1 MGCTGPELGDLLSVT
16 GPLLRFLRL
25 LESAW
30 GRVFPAPYQFF
41 YFLGALPIL
50 LLVILFLTGL
60 YLFIYYSMAVESTYA
75 SLQYM
80 TERAWGG
87 RFMRG
92 LHRYAADAM
101 VFFTLLHMARVW
113 LEGRYQ
119 NHRRL
124 AWWTGIGILI
134 LLLIQGVTGYVMPL
148 DSQAH
153 FVLGKTAELL
163 SSLRIFGDTLPR
175 SFSSPALMGKWIM
188 WVILIIHF
196 AIPLFF
202 IFLIFLHVK
211 RIARARILPP
221 TRFSIAFAVVL
232 VLITLF
238 FPVRMLSEADASQ
251 LPFLEHS
258 NWFFLF
264 FAPFLREGHNLQV
277 FAFFAGVTLL
287 LTAIPWLT
295 RSPVIE
301 PAKVDLDK
309 CTGCTLCALDC
320 PYEAIRMQPRPDGK
334 HRLEAVVEPD
344 LCSGCGVCLGSC
356 DFDAMAFTNTPNPE
370 WETRLRD
377 LLARNPGGHI
387 QVVCDKNRT
396 ASVFKDEPVLA
407 VRCTGI
413 LGPALTDTARK
424 LGAGGILLGACRMG
438 DCNYREGN
446 SHALARME
454 NRRKPYLKR
463 VKDFPVQMISFNP
476 VEGQDYVDLKTSAR
490 ESQGRDLFS
499 LRTVRPL
506 HIFLVVGTVALL
518 GFAFYAGALA
528 NFGTIP
534 AVQDRA
540 LLRLDFFRLTDSTS
554 CDLDSIPPEKLESLR
569 KEKMDRIGF
578 GNLDPEAQVRI
589 RNNIENGIKEQFC
602 SRSRR
607 PLKVSIA
614 QGDRREEAIYQPAGL
629 QNDGMVYVLRKWYLP
644 VGTHRIHVRASEI
657 DGNKE
662 EAIVEADLELEFKP
676 GQVHFLDF
684 DHVGRTFFL
693 RSPKRGKDGR

>member
-1 MGCTGPELGDLLSVT
+1 MT

-41 YFLGALPIL
+41 YFLGAMPIL

-101 VFFTLLHMARVW
+101 VFFTLLHMLRVW

-124 AWWTGIGILI
+124 AWWTGIGILV

-153 FVLGKTAELL
+153 FVLEKTAELL

-221 TRFSIAFAVVL
+221 TRLGVAFGAVL
-232 VLITLF
+232 VLVTLF

-277 FAFFAGVTLL
+277 FAFFAAVTLL

-295 RSPVIE
+295 RAPVIE

-320 PYEAIRMQPRPDGK
+320 PYEAIRMRPRPDGK
-334 HRLEAVVEPD
+334 HKLEAVVDAD

-356 DFDAMAFTNTPNPE
+356 DFDAMAFANTPNAD
-370 WETRLRD
+370 WETRMRELVEKR
-377 LLARNPGGHI
+377 PGDFI
-387 QVVCDKNRT
+387 EIVCDKNR
-396 ASVFKDEPVLA
+396 AAPALKGESVLA

-424 LGAGGILLGACRMG
+424 LGARGILLGACRMG
-438 DCNYREGN
+438 DCAYREGN
-446 SHALARME
+446 SHTLARME

-476 VEGQDYVDLKTSAR
+476 VEGQDYVDLQKLAR
-490 ESQGRDLFS
+490 ESQGRGLFS
-499 LRTVRPL
+499 RQTVRPVHL
-506 HIFLVVGTVALL
+506 FLVALTVAML

-528 NFGTIP
+528 NYGTVEPIR
-534 AVQDRA
+534 DRA
-540 LLRLDFFRLTDSTS
+540 LLRLDFFRLTGSTS
-554 CDLDSIPPEKLESLR
+554 CNLDTIPADKLSALR

-589 RNNIENGIKEQFC
+589 RNNIEEGIKEQFC

-607 PLKVSIA
+607 PLRVIVT
-614 QGDRREEAIYQPAGL
+614 QDGQREEKIYQPSGL
-629 QNDGMVYVLRKWYLP
+629 QNDGMVYVLRKLYLP
-644 VGTHRIHVRASEI
+644 PGKHHITVRTSEI
-657 DGNKE
+657 DGEKE

-684 DHVGRTFFL
+684 DRASQSFFL
-693 RSPKRGKDGR
+693 RNPKRGQDGR